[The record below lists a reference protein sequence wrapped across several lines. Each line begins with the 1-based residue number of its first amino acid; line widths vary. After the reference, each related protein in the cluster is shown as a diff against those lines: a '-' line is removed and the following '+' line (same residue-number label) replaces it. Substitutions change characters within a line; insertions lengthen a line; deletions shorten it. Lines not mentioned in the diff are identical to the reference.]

1 MTRAPGDP
9 DSDTPEWVCITGQRI
24 NVFRYEEYDG
34 RQVRTPE
41 KLLPIV
47 PTGVDGYISIREA
60 SRIYSITSKAV
71 RMVYKRHF
79 VRTIKQGRRIIIN
92 AEDFAKARGKA

>member
-24 NVFRYEEYDG
+24 NVFRYEEYDC

-41 KLLPIV
+41 RLLPIV
-47 PTGVDGYISIREA
+47 PTGVPGFISVLEA
-60 SRIYSITSKAV
+60 ARIYGLTQKNV
-71 RMVYKRHF
+71 RMIYKRHK
-79 VRTIKQGRRIIIN
+79 VRIQKQGKRVILN
-92 AEDFAKARGKA
+92 AEDFAAVRGRL